1 MRYILTLLIVA
12 FGFFASAQ
20 DSAVVKSSKKPID
33 KIKVWKDGKVYDA
46 DDIEVVCVYNDMESV
61 ARFYYRLE
69 DSTGAVVSDGNVE
82 IKGDDY
88 KRLSTLNN
96 WNDRAVVMVMQSL
109 NVKGKEQ
116 RAANQAAR
124 QAAAATIPKQ

>member
-20 DSAVVKSSKKPID
+20 DSAVVKTSKKPIE
-33 KIKVWKDGKVYDA
+33 KVKVWKDGKVYDA
-46 DDIEVVCVYNDMESV
+46 DDIDVVCVYNDMATL

-88 KRLSTLNN
+88 LKLSTLNN
-96 WNDRAVVMVMQSL
+96 WNDRAVVMVMRAL
-109 NVKGKEQ
+109 NVNDRER
-116 RAANQAAR
+116 RALKN
-124 QAAAATIPKQ
+124 

>member
-1 MRYILTLLIVA
+1 MRIFLAIIMLA
-12 FGFFASAQ
+12 FTFGAQAQ
-20 DSAVVKSSKKPID
+20 DSTKVSKKPID
-33 KIKVWKDGKVYDA
+33 KIKVWKDGRVYDA

-109 NVKGKEQ
+109 NVKAKEQ
-116 RAANQAAR
+116 RAAIQAAR
-124 QAAAATIPKQ
+124 QEAAATTPKQ

>member
-1 MRYILTLLIVA
+1 MRIILAIVMLA
-12 FGFFASAQ
+12 FTFGAQAQ
-20 DSAVVKSSKKPID
+20 DSTKTSKKPID
-33 KIKVWKDGKVYDA
+33 KVKVWKDGKVYDA

-109 NVKGKEQ
+109 NVKAKEQ
-116 RAANQAAR
+116 RAAIQAAR
-124 QAAAATIPKQ
+124 QEAAATTPKQ

>member
-20 DSAVVKSSKKPID
+20 DSAVVKTNKKPID
-33 KIKVWKDGKVYDA
+33 KVKVWKDGKVYDA
-46 DDIEVVCVYNDMESV
+46 DDIDVVCVYNDLSSV

-88 KRLSTLNN
+88 QKLSSLPNF
-96 WNDRAVVMVMQSL
+96 NDRAVVMVMRYL
-109 NVKGKEQ
+109 NVSNRER
-116 RAANQAAR
+116 RAEIQAAK
-124 QAAAATIPKQ
+124 AAITQ

>member
-1 MRYILTLLIVA
+1 MRIFLAIIMLA
-12 FGFFASAQ
+12 FTFGAQAQ
-20 DSAVVKSSKKPID
+20 DSTKTSKKPID

-109 NVKGKEQ
+109 NVKAKEQ

-124 QAAAATIPKQ
+124 QAAEATIPKQ

>member
-1 MRYILTLLIVA
+1 MRIFLAIVILA
-12 FGFFASAQ
+12 FTFGAQAQ
-20 DSAVVKSSKKPID
+20 DTTKPGKKPID
-33 KIKVWKDGKVYDA
+33 KVKVWKDGKVYDA

-88 KRLSTLNN
+88 KKLSTLNN
-96 WNDRAVVMVMQSL
+96 WNDRAVVMVMRAL
-109 NVKGKEQ
+109 NVNAREQ
-116 RAANQAAR
+116 RAAIQAAR
-124 QAAAATIPKQ
+124 QAAASGTTTNQ

>member
-1 MRYILTLLIVA
+1 MRIFLAIVILA
-12 FGFFASAQ
+12 FTFGAQAQ
-20 DSAVVKSSKKPID
+20 DSTKTSKKPID

-46 DDIEVVCVYNDMESV
+46 DDIEVICVYNDMESV

-82 IKGDDY
+82 IKGDEY

-124 QAAAATIPKQ
+124 QSAAATTPKQ